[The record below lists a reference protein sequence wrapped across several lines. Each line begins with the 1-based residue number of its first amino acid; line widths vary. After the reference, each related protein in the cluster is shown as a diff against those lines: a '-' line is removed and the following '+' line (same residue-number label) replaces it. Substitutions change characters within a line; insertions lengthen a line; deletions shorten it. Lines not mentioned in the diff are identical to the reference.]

1 MAASIDIDR
10 IDPTHAGS
18 ARKPYA
24 TPRLVCYGDV
34 RVLTQA
40 GSGSLNE
47 NNPFNTS
54 CNAEVLKKACTL

>member
-1 MAASIDIDR
+1 MAASSDVDR
-10 IDPTHAGS
+10 IDSVKAGI

-24 TPRLVCYGDV
+24 TPRLVRFGDV